1 MIQNSWTPVLSIAW
15 FLVAH
20 YSLQTTGAWIPLNA
34 FHAAASALRSRP
46 HGAQEYANNLHH
58 HYHHHHEERNRFED
72 RVIVETWRWCSDFV
86 VPLELCPWAAA
97 SVQSKGA
104 LRISISTRN
113 EMSEAIL
120 QNAMRLHQD
129 VDAQLMDPNVAIV
142 FVVCSDRDWDFVEF
156 YDYFDQLE
164 ESWQHDFVTLAPFHP
179 DWQFGGDT
187 PLELGMEK
195 QSPYPTV
202 SLVCTSVIDKAG
214 EAATNQ
220 IGQHNEEV
228 LLKLGLDKLQRLY
241 QKAVFAKDSPS

>member
-1 MIQNSWTPVLSIAW
+1 MIQNSWTPVVSIIRLL
-15 FLVAH
+15 LVP
-20 YSLQTTGAWIPLNA
+20 YLLQTTLAWMPFHA
-34 FHAAASALRSRP
+34 FHAAASVLGSRP
-46 HGAQEYANNLHH
+46 HGAQKLANSLHH
-58 HYHHHHEERNRFED
+58 HHHHEEYNGFED
-72 RVIVETWRWCSDFV
+72 RVVAETWRWCSDFV

-104 LRISISTRN
+104 VRIALSTTN

-120 QNAMRLHQD
+120 QNAVRLRQD
-129 VDAQLMDPNVAIV
+129 VDAQLADPNVAIV
-142 FVVCSDRDWDFVEF
+142 FVVCSDRNWDFVEF
-156 YDYFDQLE
+156 YEYFYQFE
-164 ESWQHDFVTLAPFHP
+164 ESWHNDFVTLAPFHP

-228 LLKLGLDKLQRLY
+228 LLNLGLDKLQRLY
-241 QKAVFAKDSPS
+241 QSAVFAKDSPP